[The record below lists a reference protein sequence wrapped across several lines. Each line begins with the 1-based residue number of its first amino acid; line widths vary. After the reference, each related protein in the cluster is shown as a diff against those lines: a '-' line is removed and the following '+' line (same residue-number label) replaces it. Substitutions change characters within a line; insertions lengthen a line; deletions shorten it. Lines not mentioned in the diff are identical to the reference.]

1 MFWFVVV
8 VVVVVCC
15 EKTLG
20 FFVLF
25 DPSAAP
31 PVRGDR
37 TQPTAAAAAAAAHAH
52 GCPIRMLN
60 SGLIHTFHQL
70 YYNNKHCKISEIL
83 TYAPICRPDH
93 LH

>member
-1 MFWFVVV
+1 MFWF

-25 DPSAAP
+25 NPSAAP

-37 TQPTAAAAAAAAHAH
+37 AQPAAAAAAAAAAHAH

-60 SGLIHTFHQL
+60 SRLIHTFHQF
-70 YYNNKHCKISEIL
+70 YYKLFKHKNLNNYVSKYTI
-83 TYAPICRPDH
+83 
-93 LH
+93 

>member
-1 MFWFVVV
+1 MFWF

-25 DPSAAP
+25 NPSAAP

-37 TQPTAAAAAAAAHAH
+37 AQPAAAAAVAAAAAAAHAH
-52 GCPIRMLN
+52 GCPIRTLN
-60 SGLIHTFHQL
+60 SKLI
-70 YYNNKHCKISEIL
+70 
-83 TYAPICRPDH
+83 
-93 LH
+93 

>member
-1 MFWFVVV
+1 MFWF
-8 VVVVVCC
+8 VVVCC

-25 DPSAAP
+25 NPSAAP

-37 TQPTAAAAAAAAHAH
+37 AQPAAAAAVAAAAAAAHAH

-60 SGLIHTFHQL
+60 S
-70 YYNNKHCKISEIL
+70 KPKISL
-83 TYAPICRPDH
+83 S
-93 LH
+93 

>member
-1 MFWFVVV
+1 MFWFVVVVV

-25 DPSAAP
+25 NPSAASP
-31 PVRGDR
+31 A
-37 TQPTAAAAAAAAHAH
+37 AAAAAAAAHAH

-60 SGLIHTFHQL
+60 SGVIHTFHQL

-83 TYAPICRPDH
+83 TYTSKCRPDH
-93 LH
+93 PHSNSWKT